1 MKQIHIILI
10 DRDKYFLTDLFSLA
24 GCLAK
29 GQGSWAAVL
38 TAIETADNI
47 KKLTQHPAK
56 DEQ

>member
-1 MKQIHIILI
+1 MKQIHIILT
-10 DRDKYFLTDLFSLA
+10 DRDRYFLTVLFSLA

-29 GQGSWAAVL
+29 GQGSWAAAL